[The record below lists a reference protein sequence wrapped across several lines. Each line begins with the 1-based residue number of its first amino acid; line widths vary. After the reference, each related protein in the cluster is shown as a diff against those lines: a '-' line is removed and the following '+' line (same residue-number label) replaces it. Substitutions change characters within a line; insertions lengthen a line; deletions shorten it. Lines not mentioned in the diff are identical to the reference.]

1 MSHRFVHVRLLLDAF
16 PGAPRIAL
24 INVKVPASTE
34 PDKERAHDEEH
45 RYAVN
50 KLSLLL
56 TRLVNEETT

>member
-16 PGAPRIAL
+16 PGTPKVAL
-24 INVKVPASTE
+24 IDVKVPASTE
-34 PDKERAHDEEH
+34 PDRERAITEEN

-56 TRLVNEETT
+56 TRLVNEETP